1 MGLWNYLL
9 TNQPALFPSFQNENK
24 KTQREDQE
32 IENNNITKT
41 TYDHLVRIA
50 EIRTL
55 TKSAFQALF
64 IYHLNVRKYTTDI

>member
-9 TNQPALFPSFQNENK
+9 TNQPALFPFQNENK
-24 KTQREDQE
+24 KRQREDQE
-32 IENNNITKT
+32 IEKNNITKT

-64 IYHLNVRKYTTDI
+64 IYYLNVRKYTTDI